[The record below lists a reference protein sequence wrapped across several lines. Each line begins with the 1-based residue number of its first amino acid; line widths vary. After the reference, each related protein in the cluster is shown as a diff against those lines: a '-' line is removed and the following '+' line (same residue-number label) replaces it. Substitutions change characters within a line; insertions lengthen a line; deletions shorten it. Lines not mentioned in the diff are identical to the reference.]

1 MSTDMSSV
9 DNTNRTEV
17 ITVVQ
22 RRRRWTPE
30 QKLELVEET
39 FEAGMTVSIV
49 ARQAGVATTQLFQW
63 MKAYSVDSLDAVGAN
78 EPVLPVSV

>member
-1 MSTDMSSV
+1 
-9 DNTNRTEV
+9 
-17 ITVVQ
+17 
-22 RRRRWTPE
+22 
-30 QKLELVEET
+30 
-39 FEAGMTVSIV
+39 MTVSIV